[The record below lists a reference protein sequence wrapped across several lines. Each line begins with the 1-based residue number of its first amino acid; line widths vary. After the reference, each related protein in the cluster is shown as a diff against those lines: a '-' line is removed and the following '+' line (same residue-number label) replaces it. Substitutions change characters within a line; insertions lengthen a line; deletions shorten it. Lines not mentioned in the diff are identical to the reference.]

1 MYENEIK
8 SLEAKFDSISSR
20 LNTLR
25 VEGSETTGTEFT
37 TLNNQRAAI
46 FEQLRILRRKQW
58 DEEHDRVDF
67 DDDR

>member
-1 MYENEIK
+1 MYEIEIK
-8 SLEAKFDSISSR
+8 SLENKFDSISSR

-25 VEGSETTGTEFT
+25 ESGDTSSTEVA

-58 DEEHDRVDF
+58 DEEYERVDI

>member
-1 MYENEIK
+1 MYELEIK
-8 SLEAKFDSISSR
+8 SLETKFESISSR

-25 VEGSETTGTEFT
+25 ESGNEGNEEFV

-46 FEQLRILRRKQW
+46 FEQLRVLRRKQW
-58 DEEHDRVDF
+58 DEEYERVDI

>member
-1 MYENEIK
+1 MYELEIK
-8 SLEAKFDSISSR
+8 SLETKFESISSR

-25 VEGSETTGTEFT
+25 ESGDSTSTEFL
-37 TLNNQRAAI
+37 TLNNQRAQL

-58 DEEHDRVDF
+58 EDHDRVDL

>member
-1 MYENEIK
+1 MYEIEIK
-8 SLEAKFDSISSR
+8 ALETKFDSISSR

-25 VEGSETTGTEFT
+25 ESGNEGNAEYA

-58 DEEHDRVDF
+58 DEEYERVDI

>member
-1 MYENEIK
+1 MYELEIK
-8 SLEAKFDSISSR
+8 SLETKFESISSR

-25 VEGSETTGTEFT
+25 ESGNEGNSEFV

-58 DEEHDRVDF
+58 DEEYDRVDI